1 MKWLNQL
8 AQRLYSFL
16 YGFGYLVRPAVR
28 KDLEYLYPGESQE
41 RLCNSYYVKKIEK
54 SLTIFLAGCVLA
66 VLLAVKATG
75 ERKLEQ
81 GNVLRRENVLGD
93 SKSVTV
99 EAAFGGRKEQFEI
112 WMDPQRLSY
121 EEAEILCRE
130 FCEKL
135 PILVLGENT
144 STNEVQGNL
153 KLQEQY
159 EGYPFLVE
167 WRSGE
172 IDCVTSGGVVRPGE
186 QDREVLLTACINYGE
201 QEWRQELTVRVPAET
216 LTPKERQYRELKQ
229 QLIDAEE
236 HTREEEYLVL
246 PESIQGNAVKW
257 RRVVEDYSLVLW
269 AGALI
274 VSGLVFVLGDRDLH
288 ARLEQ
293 QRKQMK
299 REYPDI
305 VHKLA
310 LYLGAGMTVQG
321 AFQKIALD
329 YEQYKAAGGIRSSP
343 VCEQM
348 LHTWRELKSGVS
360 ESVAYERF
368 GRRTGLQEYIRLSTL
383 MAQNLKKGS
392 SSLLERLREEA
403 DKALAERLQSGKRL
417 GEEASTKLLVPMVM
431 MLAVV
436 MIMVILP
443 AFSSMGL

>member
-1 MKWLNQL
+1 MKWLNRL
-8 AQRLYSFL
+8 AQRLYSFM
-16 YGFGYLVRPAVR
+16 YGFGHLVRPAVR

-41 RLCNSYYVKKIEK
+41 NLCRSFYVKKIEK
-54 SLTIFLAGCVLA
+54 SLTIFMAGCVLA
-66 VLLAVKATG
+66 VLLAVRASG
-75 ERKLEQ
+75 ERRLEQ
-81 GNVLRRENVLGD
+81 GNALKREDIFSD
-93 SKSVTV
+93 SQRVMV
-99 EAAFGGRKEQFEI
+99 EADFEGRREQFEI
-112 WMDPQRLSY
+112 LMEPQRLNF
-121 EEAEILCRE
+121 EEAEILCQE
-130 FCEKL
+130 FCQEL
-135 PILVLGENT
+135 SHLILGENP
-144 STNEVQGNL
+144 SLDEIWGNL

-167 WRSGE
+167 WRSGD
-172 IDCVTSGGVVRPGE
+172 IDCITSNGVVKPGE
-186 QDREVLLTACINYGE
+186 QDREVLLTAAISYGE
-201 QEWRQELTVRVPAET
+201 QEWRQQLTVRVLTET
-216 LTPKERQYRELKQ
+216 LTPEERQYRELEKQ
-229 QLIDAEE
+229 LMDAEE
-236 HTREEEYLVL
+236 HTREKEYLVL
-246 PESIQGNAVKW
+246 PESIQGMPVKW

-274 VSGLVFVLGDRDLH
+274 VSGLVFVLGDKDLH
-288 ARLEQ
+288 TELEQ

-299 REYPDI
+299 REYSDI

-329 YEQYKAAGGIRSSP
+329 YEQYKAAGGTRSSP

-383 MAQNLKKGS
+383 MTQNLKKGS

-403 DKALAERLQSGKRL
+403 DKALAERIQSGRKL